1 VVGDGAAGKPLEVGL
16 SQATGTPRR
25 LVAVSDDAGSVFRLV
40 NFYPHMQGGSMR
52 LEVNLDGRGPAEKTG
67 ILLVERFNILGDPT
81 ITEAQIGDG
90 GRAARRTQRKV
101 QATRPVLPFDS
112 MRAPFS
118 IGHGQF
124 VLHDAD
130 LRGPVLGV
138 VLTGTADYRARI
150 VDLGG
155 TYVPLQGIN
164 SVIGA
169 FPILGPILAGPRG
182 EGVIGM
188 KFAISGPMS
197 NPQMVVNPLSGLLPG
212 ILREM
217 MPMTN
222 PTPEVTP
229 RAGRRPASG
238 GPATRSYTSPD
249 QDSGRR
255 QPDRRSRVDSEGGW
269 SSK

>member
-1 VVGDGAAGKPLEVGL
+1 
-16 SQATGTPRR
+16 
-25 LVAVSDDAGSVFRLV
+25 
-40 NFYPHMQGGSMR
+40 
-52 LEVNLDGRGPAEKTG
+52 
-67 ILLVERFNILGDPT
+67 
-81 ITEAQIGDG
+81 
-90 GRAARRTQRKV
+90 
-101 QATRPVLPFDS
+101 
-112 MRAPFS
+112 
-118 IGHGQF
+118 

-138 VLTGTADYRARI
+138 VIKGTADYRARV

-164 SVIGA
+164 SVVGA

-188 KFAISGPMS
+188 TFAISGPMS
-197 NPQMVVNPLSGLLPG
+197 NPQMVVNPLSGFLPG

-217 MPMTN
+217 MQMTN
-222 PTPEVTP
+222 PTPEVKP
-229 RAGRRPASG
+229 RVGHRPAQG

-249 QDSGRR
+249 QDGERQAPKRR
-255 QPDRRSRVDSEGGW
+255 NRVNNDGGW